1 VKRAVTASLALA
13 LLLAAAGCGGGSS
26 SNNTTTT
33 SGGGSGGGTSTG
45 SALPPTMHA
54 GALTV
59 GLDPPAVGFQVGTLR
74 GSKVIN
80 PTGFEIDLAKAIAGK
95 LGIPAS
101 KITWEK
107 VPFDTLFRPGPKP
120 FDFAFEEATITPQ
133 RQKVVDFS
141 SSYFDA
147 NQGVLLNKDA
157 TAPKSLADLKNMTLC
172 TQTATTG
179 HDYVQNQLK
188 PTKPTQVYTT
198 TSAAFSAVQ
207 VGRCQ
212 AFIMDVPIVASQK
225 KSKPSAYGAV
235 AGQIVTNEKYGAVLA
250 KNSELTPL
258 VTKAINELNADGTV
272 GKLQKKWFN
281 LNVSQVP
288 VLK

>member
-1 VKRAVTASLALA
+1 VTASLALA

-45 SALPPTMHA
+45 SALPPTMHS

-80 PTGFEIDLAKAIAGK
+80 PTGFEIDLAKAIARK
-95 LGIPAS
+95 LGIPAGHIS
-101 KITWEK
+101 WVH
-107 VPFDTLFRPGPKP
+107 VPFATLFRPGPKP
-120 FDFAFEEATITPQ
+120 FDFAFEESTITPE

-157 TAPKSLADLKNMTLC
+157 TAPKSQAELKI
-172 TQTATTG
+172 
-179 HDYVQNQLK
+179 
-188 PTKPTQVYTT
+188 YTT
-198 TSAAFSAVQ
+198 TAAAFSAVQ

-212 AFIMDVPIVASQK
+212 AFVMDVPIVASQK
-225 KSKPSAYGAV
+225 KSKPSAYGPV

-258 VTKAINELNADGTV
+258 VTKAINELNADGTI